1 MSWLSKCY
9 NPLLPPFRKVGTTRS
24 RGGVGG
30 FEKFSFQECFLNLK
44 QLEAFYLVVKRG
56 SYTKAAEELN
66 VTQPAVTM
74 QVKSLEKSLN
84 LKLIQPLGKRV
95 QLSEAGELLYQYAGK
110 IFGLVDEANE
120 KMRDFKKLMRGTLKI
135 GTTKN
140 YARYIMPSLLSE
152 FQGRFPRTKVILDE
166 GNSENMARSVLEMEN
181 ELALISQLNLDRK
194 IKTHFFSTVEF
205 VLVASPEHRFSQRKS
220 ISLRE
225 LNGEPVILREKG
237 SGSRAAILRKFQ
249 EYGIWPSVIIEASSL
264 DFIVGYV
271 KQNKAVSFMF
281 EPDIK
286 EELGKE
292 TLKVISIEE
301 GNITFFTDIIYH
313 TEKALSPPAQ
323 AFLKMV
329 EELKGEFTLPS
340 AMSTH

>member
-1 MSWLSKCY
+1 M
-9 NPLLPPFRKVGTTRS
+9 
-24 RGGVGG
+24 
-30 FEKFSFQECFLNLK
+30 NLK
-44 QLEAFYLVVKRG
+44 QLEAFYLVVKKKSFTR
-56 SYTKAAEELN
+56 AAEELN
-66 VTQPAVTM
+66 VTQPAVTI

-84 LKLIQPLGKRV
+84 LRLIQHIGKRI
-95 QLSEAGELLYQYAGK
+95 QLTEAGELLYQYSEK
-110 IFGLVDEANE
+110 IFDLVSDANE
-120 KMRDFKKLMRGTLKI
+120 KMRDFKRLMRGTLQI

-152 FQGRFPRTKVILDE
+152 FQRRFPRIKVILDE
-166 GNSENMARSVLEMEN
+166 GNSEDMAKSVLEKKN

-194 IKTHFFSTVEF
+194 IKSFFFSTVEF
-205 VLVASPEHRFSQRKS
+205 VLVASPEHRFSQRRS

-237 SGSRAAILRKFQ
+237 SGSRTAVLRKFQ

-264 DFIVGYV
+264 DFIVDYV

-286 EELGKE
+286 EELEKGI
-292 TLKVISIEE
+292 LKVIFIEE
-301 GNITFFTDIIYH
+301 GNIIFFTDIIYH
-313 TEKALSPPAQ
+313 GERSLSPPSQ

-329 EELKGEFTLPS
+329 NELKGELVLPS
-340 AMSTH
+340 AMATS

>member
-1 MSWLSKCY
+1 
-9 NPLLPPFRKVGTTRS
+9 
-24 RGGVGG
+24 
-30 FEKFSFQECFLNLK
+30 LNLK
-44 QLEAFYLVVKRG
+44 QLEAFYLVVKKG

-84 LKLIQPLGKRV
+84 LKLIQQLGKRV

-152 FQGRFPRTKVILDE
+152 FQRRFPRTKVILDE

-205 VLVASPEHRFSQRKS
+205 VLVASPEHRFSERKS

-237 SGSRAAILRKFQ
+237 SGSRAAVLRKFQ

-271 KQNKAVSFMF
+271 KQNKAVSFMC

-286 EELGKE
+286 EELDKE

-313 TEKALSPPAQ
+313 TEKALSSPAQ

>member
-1 MSWLSKCY
+1 
-9 NPLLPPFRKVGTTRS
+9 
-24 RGGVGG
+24 
-30 FEKFSFQECFLNLK
+30 LNLK
-44 QLEAFYLVVKRG
+44 QLEAFYLVIKRK
-56 SYTKAAEELN
+56 SFTRTAEELN
-66 VTQPAVTM
+66 VTQPAVTI

-84 LKLIQPLGKRV
+84 LKLIQHVGKRI
-95 QLSEAGELLYQYAGK
+95 QLTEAGEILYQYAEK
-110 IFGLVDEANE
+110 IFDLVTDANE
-120 KMRDFKKLMRGTLKI
+120 KMRDFRKLMRGTLQI

-140 YARYIMPSLLSE
+140 YARYIMPDLLSE
-152 FQGRFPRTKVILDE
+152 FQRRFPRIKVILDE
-166 GNSENMARSVLEMEN
+166 GNSEDMAKSVLEKKN

-194 IKTHFFSTVEF
+194 IKSIFFSTVEF

-237 SGSRAAILRKFQ
+237 SGSRTAILRKFQ

-281 EPDIK
+281 KPDIQ
-286 EELGKE
+286 EELEKGI
-292 TLKVISIEE
+292 LKVIFIEE
-301 GNITFFTDIIYH
+301 GNIIFFTDIIYH
-313 TEKALSPPAQ
+313 GERSLSPPSQ

-329 EELKGEFTLPS
+329 NELKGELALPS
-340 AMSTH
+340 AMATS

>member
-1 MSWLSKCY
+1 
-9 NPLLPPFRKVGTTRS
+9 
-24 RGGVGG
+24 
-30 FEKFSFQECFLNLK
+30 LNLK

-74 QVKSLEKSLN
+74 QVKFLEKSLN
-84 LKLIQPLGKRV
+84 LELIEQLRKRV

-110 IFGLVDEANE
+110 IFDLVGEANE
-120 KMRDFKKLMRGTLKI
+120 KMKDFKKLMRGTLKI

-152 FQGRFPRTKVILDE
+152 FQRRFPRTRVILDE
-166 GNSENMARSVLEMEN
+166 GNSENMARSVVEKEN
-181 ELALISQLNLDRK
+181 ELAFISQLNLDRK
-194 IKTHFFSTVEF
+194 IKSIFFSTVEF

-220 ISLRE
+220 VSLRE

-237 SGSRAAILRKFQ
+237 SGSRTAVLRKFQ
-249 EYGIWPSVIIEASSL
+249 EYGIWPSVITEASSL

-286 EELGKE
+286 EELEKG
-292 TLKVISIEE
+292 TLKVIPVEE
-301 GNITFFTDIIYH
+301 GNIIFFTDIIYH
-313 TEKALSPPAQ
+313 SEKSLSPPAQ

-329 EELKGEFTLPS
+329 EELKGEIAIPGIL
-340 AMSTH
+340 STH

>member
-1 MSWLSKCY
+1 M
-9 NPLLPPFRKVGTTRS
+9 
-24 RGGVGG
+24 
-30 FEKFSFQECFLNLK
+30 NLK
-44 QLEAFYLVVKRG
+44 QLEAFYLVIKRK
-56 SYTKAAEELN
+56 SFTRAAEELN
-66 VTQPAVTM
+66 VTQPAVTI

-84 LKLIQPLGKRV
+84 LRLIQHIGKRI
-95 QLSEAGELLYQYAGK
+95 QLTEAGELLYQYSEK
-110 IFGLVDEANE
+110 IFDLVSDANE
-120 KMRDFKKLMRGTLKI
+120 KMRDFKRLMRGTLQI

-152 FQGRFPRTKVILDE
+152 FQRRFPRIKVILDE
-166 GNSENMARSVLEMEN
+166 GNSEDMAKSVLEKKN

-194 IKTHFFSTVEF
+194 IKSFFFSTVEF
-205 VLVASPEHRFSQRKS
+205 VLVASPEHRFSQRRS

-237 SGSRAAILRKFQ
+237 SGSRTAVLRKFQ

-264 DFIVGYV
+264 DFIVDYV

-286 EELGKE
+286 EELEKGI
-292 TLKVISIEE
+292 LKVIFIEE
-301 GNITFFTDIIYH
+301 GNIIFFTDIIYH
-313 TEKALSPPAQ
+313 GERSLSPPSQ

-329 EELKGEFTLPS
+329 NELKGELALPS
-340 AMSTH
+340 AMATS

>member
-1 MSWLSKCY
+1 
-9 NPLLPPFRKVGTTRS
+9 
-24 RGGVGG
+24 VGG

-74 QVKSLEKSLN
+74 QVKSFEKSLN
-84 LKLIQPLGKRV
+84 LKLIQQLGKRV

-152 FQGRFPRTKVILDE
+152 FQRRFPRTKVILDE

-286 EELGKE
+286 EELDKE

-323 AFLKMV
+323 AFLKVV

>member
-1 MSWLSKCY
+1 M
-9 NPLLPPFRKVGTTRS
+9 
-24 RGGVGG
+24 
-30 FEKFSFQECFLNLK
+30 NLR
-44 QLEAFYLVVKRG
+44 QLEAFYLVIKKKSFTR
-56 SYTKAAEELN
+56 AAEELN
-66 VTQPAVTM
+66 VTQPAVTI

-84 LKLIQPLGKRV
+84 LKLIQQVGKRM
-95 QLSEAGELLYQYAGK
+95 QLTEAGELLYQYAEK
-110 IFGLVDEANE
+110 IFDLVSDANE
-120 KMRDFKKLMRGTLKI
+120 KMRDFKKLMRGTLQI

-152 FQGRFPRTKVILDE
+152 FQRRFPRIKVILDE
-166 GNSENMARSVLEMEN
+166 GNSEDMARSVFEMKN

-194 IKTHFFSTVEF
+194 IKSTFFSTVEF
-205 VLVASPEHRFSQRKS
+205 VLVTSPEHRFSQKKS

-271 KQNKAVSFMF
+271 KQNKGVSFMF

-286 EELGKE
+286 EELKKG
-292 TLKVISIEE
+292 TLKVIRVEE
-301 GNITFFTDIIYH
+301 GNIIFFTDIIYH
-313 TEKALSPPAQ
+313 SEKSLSPPSQ

-329 EELKGEFTLPS
+329 AELKRDLALPTAITIS
-340 AMSTH
+340 